1 MTETTIVQPGS
12 SPSIYTTGDH
22 GRHHGGHH
30 HDGHRGF
37 DAVESRADFRALT
50 AEVERFGVANGDR
63 INTAGAAAAL
73 AAAHNG
79 EAIRD
84 TSCHTDQLVLEGDS
98 RTREVT
104 QAGFG
109 GVHDRLCDAKAGII
123 GAVERGFAAE
133 ALADCKLGDEIA
145 DSKLFNAVQFKDQVI
160 EANKNAAN
168 TANLISTVGNA
179 AQVLATT
186 IGNAASVQATA
197 NYNGL
202 TVQAT
207 SNFNQTTVQ
216 LERVRAE
223 LEAKTAAGFAAAT
236 LLAFQ
241 NKSDSD
247 AKAAACCCELKA
259 LILEQGNAT
268 RAQAADFRMRDLESR
283 LAAIPRGI
291 PVTLPVGVV

>member
-1 MTETTIVQPGS
+1 MSDSTVITPNPGQAVV
-12 SPSIYTTGDH
+12 TVDTD
-22 GRHHGGHH
+22 HHGHH
-30 HDGHRGF
+30 RHGF
-37 DAVESRADFRALT
+37 DAVEARADFRALT
-50 AEVERFGVANGDR
+50 SEVERLGVANGDR
-63 INTAGAAAAL
+63 INTAGAATAL
-73 AAAHNG
+73 ASSRTNELVQGTA
-79 EAIRD
+79 
-84 TSCHTDQLVLEGDS
+84 CKTDQLVLEGDG

-123 GAVERGFAAE
+123 SAVDRGFAAE

-145 DSKLFNAVQFKDQVI
+145 DSKLFSAVQFKDQVI

-168 TANLISTVGNA
+168 VANLISTVGNA

-207 SNFNQTTVQ
+207 NNFNAQTVQ
-216 LERVRAE
+216 VERVRAE

-241 NKSDSD
+241 NKADSD
-247 AKAAACCCELKA
+247 AKAAACCCELKE
-259 LILEQGNAT
+259 LIRAESAAT
-268 RAQAADFRMRDLESR
+268 RQQAADFRMRDLESR
-283 LAAIPRGI
+283 LNRIPTGVAITI
-291 PVTLPVGVV
+291 PPGL